1 MEKYK
6 QIVLCSARVILAG
19 VFAYAAVSKILRPDE
34 FYIAVMNYQ
43 ILPKY
48 LAYAV
53 AYFLPA
59 LELVCAVALLSKAVC
74 KASAYIICLMLSAFI
89 AAVLLSWLR
98 GLNISCGCFGG
109 EDSTGGYLGII
120 VRDIVLLG
128 LCVIIF
134 LINPNRNLI

>member
-59 LELVCAVALLSKAVC
+59 LELVCAVAFLSKAVC

-89 AAVLLSWLR
+89 AAVLLSWVR

-109 EDSTGGYLGII
+109 EDSAGGYLGII

-128 LCVIIF
+128 LCGIIF
-134 LINPNRNLI
+134 LINPNRNLN